1 MFADIVE
8 RFSDLSQDES
18 LVQFFA
24 AALERR
30 DQLNDY
36 EATLYGGTEP
46 LLELIVPPLGTR

>member
-46 LLELIVPPLGTR
+46 LLELIVPPLGT